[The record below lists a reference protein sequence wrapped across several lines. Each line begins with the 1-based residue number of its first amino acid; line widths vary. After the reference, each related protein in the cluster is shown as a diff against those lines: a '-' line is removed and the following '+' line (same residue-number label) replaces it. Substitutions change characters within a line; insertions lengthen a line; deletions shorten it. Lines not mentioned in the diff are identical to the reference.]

1 MPIAYYRYY
10 LADFDFPHF
19 WWHMVTVGPWSS
31 GSAWFLWVLLTLDAI
46 AALLWAVAPRAIEA
60 LGQPVHAL
68 RDRPKLAFGAFLLFS
83 IVIYLPLHLTFG
95 DGSWFMPGHYPF
107 PIQTSRI
114 LLYAGYFF
122 AGIGVGAAGLRAG
135 LLVDRGEL
143 AGRWM
148 VWSGFTLLFYGAILL
163 LVYAHHNWVADFRSP
178 PLWWQTA
185 YGLCFAM
192 FCAAMT
198 FALPAISLRFAR
210 SRAWLLDAMRSP
222 AYGIYLLHFLPLMWL
237 QYLVYAPAFPAFVKF
252 VIVFTGTLSVSWAL
266 AVLLRR
272 IPVVARMI

>member
-1 MPIAYYRYY
+1 
-10 LADFDFPHF
+10 
-19 WWHMVTVGPWSS
+19 
-31 GSAWFLWVLLTLDAI
+31 
-46 AALLWAVAPRAIEA
+46 
-60 LGQPVHAL
+60 
-68 RDRPKLAFGAFLLFS
+68 
-83 IVIYLPLHLTFG
+83 
-95 DGSWFMPGHYPF
+95 
-107 PIQTSRI
+107 
-114 LLYAGYFF
+114 
-122 AGIGVGAAGLRAG
+122 
-135 LLVDRGEL
+135 
-143 AGRWM
+143 M
-148 VWSGFTLLFYGAILL
+148 VWSGFALLFYGAILL